1 MSEVT
6 ETTPPGSLLAGKYR
20 VERILGEG
28 GMGVVVAARHEV
40 LGQRVALKFL
50 RQHLTAEQS
59 IVARFLREARM
70 AARIQSEHVARILDV
85 GTLEGG
91 APFMVMEYLEGRDLG
106 EVLRDG
112 GPMPIAEAL
121 DYVLQACEAIAE
133 AHKLGIV
140 HRDLKPSNLFLAK
153 RADGSPLVKLLDFGI
168 SKATETLTSPMELAA
183 VTSTQNILGSPL
195 YMSPEQLRSA
205 KNVDARADVWSL
217 GVILYE
223 LMAGTPPF
231 MGESVSHVLTIIVA
245 DPHAS
250 LSSVRADVPADLS
263 AVIDKAL
270 SKTKEGRYQ
279 SVSELARALMPH
291 APRHARVSVERIS
304 RLAGDDEV
312 PDSLAT
318 TRPSVPSDAP
328 VVQAPAPAVSSG
340 VAAAI
345 VGTTSQSSTH
355 EPVSSSRPSRS
366 SLPAAAPAKK
376 SPLVWLV
383 PAAALLVGL
392 ALWVGFSG
400 HHDAQPAAASTLTAP
415 PSTIAPEVSAAP
427 ASSLAAIDSPSAVVD
442 AGVVALTGTTTP
454 SEDAPALKP
463 PTHKTAPTTSSG
475 AFTAKPASSSR
486 PASKPGEAFDPLGGR
501 N

>member
-1 MSEVT
+1 
-6 ETTPPGSLLAGKYR
+6 
-20 VERILGEG
+20 
-28 GMGVVVAARHEV
+28 
-40 LGQRVALKFL
+40 
-50 RQHLTAEQS
+50 
-59 IVARFLREARM
+59 
-70 AARIQSEHVARILDV
+70 
-85 GTLEGG
+85 
-91 APFMVMEYLEGRDLG
+91 
-106 EVLRDG
+106 
-112 GPMPIAEAL
+112 AL

-223 LMAGTPPF
+223 LISGTPPF

-245 DPHAS
+245 DPHAP
-250 LSSVRADVPADLS
+250 LSSMRADVPADLS

-304 RLAGDDEV
+304 RLAGDEEP

-328 VVQAPAPAVSSG
+328 VVQAPVPAVSSG
-340 VAAAI
+340 STPAI

-366 SLPAAAPAKK
+366 STPAVASVKK
-376 SPLVWLV
+376 SPLMWLV
-383 PAAALLVGL
+383 PTAALLFGG
-392 ALWVGFSG
+392 ALWIGFAG
-400 HHDAQPAAASTLTAP
+400 HHDAPVQPAVAATPTAP
-415 PSTIAPEVSAAP
+415 PSPIAPEVSAAP
-427 ASSLAAIDSPSAVVD
+427 ASTLAAIDSPPAAVD
-442 AGVVALTGTTTP
+442 AGAVAITGTTTP
-454 SEDAPALKP
+454 SEGASALKP
-463 PTHKTAPTTSSG
+463 ATHKTALTGSSASTSS
-475 AFTAKPASSSR
+475 AKPASASR
-486 PASKPGEAFDPLGGR
+486 ATSKPGDGFDPLGGR